1 MGSSVELDNLDVKG
15 KRTLVVVT
23 AILMIV
29 LSHVS
34 YVLRLMAK
42 RQTVARIQAED
53 WLMGL
58 ALFFSYGSL
67 VCQFYGMDFNK
78 LIC

>member
-1 MGSSVELDNLDVKG
+1 VELDNLDVKG

-34 YVLRLMAK
+34 YVLRLLAK

-58 ALFFSYGSL
+58 ALLFSYGSL
-67 VCQFYGMDFNK
+67 VCQFYGTNSSTP
-78 LIC
+78 LH